1 MVYCCDGVSEHPL
14 PTAQKLE
21 RWLLRADMPPTGFKA
36 RVDEA
41 LNEFWVIATDKSSK
55 HYSKGFH
62 QVDKRVAPV
71 EFAFIGGTAPTLSIA
86 SQFGL

>member
-1 MVYCCDGVSEHPL
+1 MVYCCDGVTDQPL

-21 RWLLRADMPPTGFKA
+21 RWLLRVDPPSNGFMG

-71 EFAFIGGTAPTLSIA
+71 EFAFIGRTVPSPHVTSSLRH
-86 SQFGL
+86 